1 MSDLL
6 TILNKLESPGTFSA
20 HGTMQSLL
28 PGLYIDHIGEISF
41 PLRPEQAEQIMAQCE
56 QAPYGFKEETI
67 IDTNVRNVWQLSP
80 SSLQFQNPDWQEALK
95 QMCINI
101 AQQLVLGDVTIECEL
116 YKLLLYGKGCFF
128 LPHRDTE
135 KMDNMFATLVISLP
149 SPHEGGELIVSHAG
163 ESFSYSFAGKGKFSP
178 EYAVFYADCF
188 HEVKPVLS
196 GYRFCLVY
204 NLALADRSTQPQLSK
219 NDEIIKQVGSYI
231 QKWSGE
237 QHKFPFLTYLLD
249 HSYTEKNLCLSNL
262 KSSDHSKASI
272 LLKAAAKHQCKAFLC
287 LVSYYEESYGDYYG
301 DGYKRNRYHDDDS
314 ECSESNYTEYGIN
327 TTEIYA
333 HHFLGDDGNKIKIEK
348 ILLSEDALLAD
359 EPLIGGPGREVS
371 ISEATGNSGATKE
384 LWYHR
389 GAVIIWP
396 ESSDLEVVGYG
407 NLEYG
412 AHYLETLLK
421 SATWQEESNRGQ
433 LLKLARQIL
442 DRCTSMQFY
451 KINILDSLIT
461 LADVDLLKYYLQRYQ
476 KYSFSSLDATRVA
489 RLIKLFSLAVLKPEI
504 DAIAAKSRGSLFS
517 WLHELFIELKG
528 YSEQR
533 TIVAGYF
540 AIEWQSRCRQKLKN
554 LSSETLTEIFRLLA
568 LLDDQERLAEAVT
581 ELNSV
586 EDPKFVVEVFAPALL
601 RSLETSSPDYGYQ
614 HVVFQTLRK
623 VYFNGITKYF
633 GVEPHRPITWARAG
647 SSTCSCEFCQQFNSF
662 LADPERATFSIEK
675 TLKRNLLHVQEM
687 IDNKQLDVVGDIIN
701 EKNKFSG
708 HFSKNEASYLKAL
721 KLFQTAHNQ
730 QKQIVTLLS
739 QNETC

>member
-1 MSDLL
+1 MIDLL
-6 TILNKLESPGTFSA
+6 TILNKLESPGTFTA
-20 HGTMQSLL
+20 HGTLQSLL
-28 PGLYIDHIGEISF
+28 PGLYIDNVGEISL
-41 PLRPEQAEQIMAQCE
+41 PLRPEQAEQIMAECE
-56 QAPYGFKEETI
+56 QAPYGFKEETL

-80 SSLQFQNPDWQEALK
+80 SALQFRNPDWQEALK
-95 QMCINI
+95 KMCINI
-101 AQQLVLGDVTIECEL
+101 AKQLGLGDVTVECEL

-135 KMDNMFATLVISLP
+135 KIDNMFATLVISLP
-149 SPHEGGELIVSHAG
+149 SPHEGGELIISHAG
-163 ESFSYSFAGKGKFSP
+163 ESFSYSFAGNGKFSP

-196 GYRFCLVY
+196 GYRLCLVY
-204 NLALADRSTQPQLSK
+204 NLALAGRSTQPQLAK
-219 NDEIIKQVGSYI
+219 NDEIIEHVDSYI
-231 QKWSGE
+231 QKWSQE

-262 KSSDHSKASI
+262 KSSDYAKTSI

-301 DGYKRNRYHDDDS
+301 DGYKRNRYRDDDDS

-333 HHFLGDDGNKIKIEK
+333 HNFLGNDGNKIKIAK

-359 EPLIGGPGREVS
+359 KPLIGGPGRKVS

-396 ESSDLEVVGYG
+396 ESSDLEVVGYSD
-407 NLEYG
+407 LEYG

-421 SATWQEESNRGQ
+421 STVWQEGSN
-433 LLKLARQIL
+433 LEKVLKLARHIL

-451 KINILDSLIT
+451 KINVLDSLIT

-476 KYSFSSLDATRVA
+476 KYSFSSLDAMSVA
-489 RLIKLFSLAVLKPEI
+489 RLIKLFSLTALKPEI

-517 WLHELFIELKG
+517 WLYELFIALKG
-528 YSEQR
+528 YPEQR

-540 AIEWQSRCRQKLKN
+540 AVEWQFRCRQKLKN
-554 LSSETLTEIFRLLA
+554 FSSETLTEIFRLLA

-581 ELNSV
+581 ELNSI
-586 EDPKFVVEVFAPALL
+586 EDPKFVVEIFAPALL
-601 RSLETSSPDYGYQ
+601 RALETTSPDYGYQ
-614 HVVFQTLRK
+614 RAVFQALGA
-623 VYFNGITKYF
+623 VYFNRVTEHF
-633 GVEPHRPITWARAG
+633 GVEPQKPITWARAG
-647 SSTCSCEFCQQFNSF
+647 SCTCSCEFCQQFNKF
-662 LADPERATFSIEK
+662 LSDPERAAFSIEK
-675 TLKRNLLHVQEM
+675 TLKRNLLHIQEM
-687 IDNKQLDVVGDIIN
+687 IDNKQFDVVGEIISD
-701 EKNKFSG
+701 KNKFSG

-721 KLFQTAHNQ
+721 KLFQTAHKQ
-730 QKQIVTLLS
+730 QKQVAALLP
-739 QNETC
+739 